1 MKKIYL
7 ALSAI
12 AAVFCLSSMTAHAQ
26 TQPLNVVQ
34 AYDKYVTGPDTNGM
48 YTITLETHATGTTVK
63 KESSIVSPVNLVF
76 LLDVTKAMWTN
87 QQTTPMANA
96 VRAFLEAIPAP
107 TDETKQHNIHI
118 IPFADK
124 VLDNYAFYNA
134 NVTDAATIEQK
145 LISVGTSGSDYSNPE
160 FAFLKAAQVM
170 AGTTNDYPTMV
181 LYFTSTS
188 RKTNGDSQLD
198 ENSCLKTVNM
208 SYILKQNGDLGG
220 TKTIN
225 IGGTNYSFTKGFN
238 CTVFSIANFKK
249 TKSATNGEENNVK
262 HFLNYVS
269 SVYPD
274 KWVNSTSEFTS
285 TTEGTEEPNTTNYH
299 QYTAEPEEIAGM
311 FEKLQEEVIS
321 PSIPI
326 NSSSV
331 VRDILTPD
339 FKLPDGI
346 SDSNI
351 KNYVKVYTRE
361 CIYSGSP
368 NYSFYFDTNR
378 NDITNS
384 VSVSLGNDRTIN
396 VSGYDF
402 AAHYCGYDEKNGV
415 KTPHAGGQRLVITIP
430 IEPVADY
437 QGGYNLPTNTEDS
450 GIYTEDGE
458 MIEKYP
464 VPDLDFPS
472 IGIIKYGL
480 KQGES
485 ATFTVQKVTDSTG
498 STPVAGATPF
508 NIILSGTG
516 STTVPVY
523 AILKD
528 LPSGYYKVTETN
540 WSWTYNVSGNSSIT
554 KALPM
559 SASKDED
566 PTEAWPEGV
575 TEKAKCVL
583 FTFTNA
589 KDDDIDQTIY
599 AESVAKNK
607 FKGESTSA
615 GSETVN
621 SKTQPGAS
629 N

>member
-12 AAVFCLSSMTAHAQ
+12 VAVFCLSSMTAHAQ

-63 KESSIVSPVNLVF
+63 KESTVIPPMDIVILI
-76 LLDVTKAMWTN
+76 DVSKAMHTN
-87 QQTTPMANA
+87 QQDAVLKIVIPSFISNFTPPTDPTKSHNISIIYFDDVVRTIMRNVTSADQSAIVTEIEKYNNNKAGSKPDYAFAAAIEEVQLFKNSGSTNQSSVIYFSATNRKENNNLEWRPEHCMRA
-96 VRAFLEAIPAP
+96 VNLSFILKQSGNL
-107 TDETKQHNIHI
+107 DETKSV
-118 IPFADK
+118 K
-124 VLDNYAFYNA
+124 LDNNQ
-134 NVTDAATIEQK
+134 TLT
-145 LISVGTSGSDYSNPE
+145 
-160 FAFLKAAQVM
+160 
-170 AGTTNDYPTMV
+170 
-181 LYFTSTS
+181 FTQ
-188 RKTNGDSQLD
+188 G
-198 ENSCLKTVNM
+198 
-208 SYILKQNGDLGG
+208 LGA
-220 TKTIN
+220 K
-225 IGGTNYSFTKGFN
+225 
-238 CTVFSIANFKK
+238 VFSIAEIKQ
-249 TKSATNGEENNVK
+249 APEEENQVR
-262 HFLNYVS
+262 HFMNFVS
-269 SVYPD
+269 SLYPD
-274 KWVNSTSEFTS
+274 KWMTNTSDFTS
-285 TTEGTEEPNTTNYH
+285 TTVGTEYPPTDPKYH
-299 QYTAEPEEIAGM
+299 QFAGNPNDIAGM
-311 FEKLQEEVIS
+311 FETVQEEIKK
-321 PSIPI
+321 PAIPI
-326 NSSSV
+326 NETSV

-378 NDITNS
+378 NDITNY

-485 ATFTVQKVTDSTG
+485 STFTVQKVTDSTG

-566 PTEAWPEGV
+566 PTEAWPDGIL
-575 TEKAKCVL
+575 EKAKCVL

-589 KDDDIDQTIY
+589 KNDGVDQSIY